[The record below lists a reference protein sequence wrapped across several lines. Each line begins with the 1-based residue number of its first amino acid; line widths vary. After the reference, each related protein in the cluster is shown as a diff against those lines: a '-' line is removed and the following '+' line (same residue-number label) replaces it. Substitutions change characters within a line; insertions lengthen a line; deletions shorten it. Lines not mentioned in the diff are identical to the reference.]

1 MIKSMTGYG
10 YGYSFKDDVGIG
22 VEIKSTNHRHLDL
35 FFRVPKE
42 LQYWEE
48 NIRSKIKEKVN
59 RGHLEIR
66 LTIENMPEEIYSIRV
81 NRPLLIAY
89 YEALSNIRDLLQ
101 LENKIELDHLLN
113 FKDIFVVQ
121 DKLADDEGIS
131 SVIEEAVGVALKNLL
146 DQKAK
151 EGKNLDNDLRERC
164 VKIEDY
170 ASAVNEKI
178 PSMQERYREKLQQKL
193 KELEGGNF
201 EEDRILTECAII
213 AERSDITEEIVRIK
227 NHLQLFRESLEATG
241 AVGRKLD
248 FILQEM
254 FREINTIG
262 SKASDSEISGH
273 VVEMK
278 AELEKMREQV
288 QNIE

>member
-22 VEIKSTNHRHLDL
+22 MEIKSTNHRYLDI

-42 LQYWEE
+42 LQFWEE

-59 RGHLEIR
+59 RGHLDIR
-66 LTIENMPEEIYSIRV
+66 VTIESMPEEVYSISV
-81 NRPLLIAY
+81 NRPLVIAY
-89 YEALSNIRDLLQ
+89 YEALNNIRDLLE
-101 LENKIELDHLLN
+101 LEGKIKLEHILN
-113 FKDIFVVQ
+113 FKDIFETQ
-121 DKLADDEGIS
+121 DRLADDERMS
-131 SVIEEAVGVALKNLL
+131 SVIEESVEEALKNLL
-146 DQKAK
+146 AQKAK
-151 EGKNLDNDLRERC
+151 EGGNLENDLKERC
-164 VKIEDY
+164 EKIQDY

-178 PSMQERYREKLQQKL
+178 PSIQERYREKLQQKL

-213 AERSDITEEIVRIK
+213 AERSDITEEIVRVK

-241 AVGRKLD
+241 AIGRKLD

-262 SKASDSEISGH
+262 SKAGDSEISGY
-273 VVEMK
+273 VVVMK